1 VLNPLKQDDIMTQI
15 SVVIPLYKCRESI
28 VTLTDLLIKSLSDIS
43 EDFEIIYVND
53 ASPQN
58 DWEIVTTLSLNDKRI
73 KGLNFSRNFGQH
85 YAITAG
91 LDYAQGEWVIVMDGD
106 LQDQP
111 EEIIR
116 LYNKAQEGYE
126 IVLAQRKIRQDGF
139 IKKISSKAFYSV
151 FSYLTDTKQDHTI
164 GNFGIYHRK
173 VIVAIL
179 GMKDHIRYFPTMSQ
193 WVGFNKAYME
203 VKHSKRETGKSS
215 YSFNKLF
222 NLAFNNIIAFS
233 DKPLR
238 LTIKFG
244 LVISLVSFFFG
255 LYFLYKYFSGRIEIM
270 GFTSLIISIWFL
282 SGILILILGIVGM
295 YIGKTFEKVKGRPTY
310 IVKEKI
316 NFE

>member
-1 VLNPLKQDDIMTQI
+1 MVQI
-15 SVVIPLYKCRESI
+15 SIVIPLYKCRESI
-28 VTLTDLLIKSLSDIS
+28 VTLTDLLKKSIS
-43 EDFEIIYVND
+43 TITEDFEIIYVND

-58 DWEIVTTLSLNDKRI
+58 DWEVVSKISREDKRI

-91 LDYAQGEWVIVMDGD
+91 LDFSQGEWVVVMDGD

-116 LYNKAQEGYE
+116 LYSKAQEGYE
-126 IVLAQRKIRQDGF
+126 IVLAQRIVRKDTF
-139 IKKISSKAFYSV
+139 VKKVSSKAFYSV

-173 VIVAIL
+173 VIDAIL

-215 YSFNKLF
+215 YSFGKLF

-244 LVISLVSFFFG
+244 LVISLVSLFFG
-255 LYFLYKYFSGRIEIM
+255 FYFIYKYLSGEIAIM
-270 GFTSLIISIWFL
+270 GFTSLILSIWFL
-282 SGILILILGIVGM
+282 SGILIFILGIVGM

-310 IVKEKI
+310 IIKEKI
-316 NFE
+316 NIE

>member
-1 VLNPLKQDDIMTQI
+1 MIHLSIIV
-15 SVVIPLYKCRESI
+15 PLYKCSGSI
-28 VTLTDLLIKSLSDIS
+28 VPLTELLIKSIS
-43 EDFEIIYVND
+43 SITVDFEIIYVND

-58 DWEIVTTLSLNDKRI
+58 DWEIVNELSKNEKRI

-91 LDYAQGEWVIVMDGD
+91 LDFSKGEWVIVMDGD

-116 LYNKAQEGYE
+116 LYNKAHEGYE
-126 IVLAQRKIRQDGF
+126 IVLAQRKDRKDSF

-151 FSYLTDTKQDHTI
+151 FSYLTDTRQDHTI

-173 VIVAIL
+173 VVNAIL

-193 WVGFNKAYME
+193 WVGFRKAFLE

-222 NLAFNNIIAFS
+222 HLAFNNIIAFS

-244 LVISLVSFFFG
+244 LIISLGSLLFG
-255 LYFLYKYFSGRIEIM
+255 FYYMIKYFKGEIAIM
-270 GFTSLIISIWFL
+270 GFTSLILSIWFL
-282 SGILILILGIVGM
+282 SGVLIFILGIVGM

-316 NFE
+316 NLE